1 MTENK
6 ITPYRDK
13 FSTIP
18 NIVDDMGL
26 SPYAVRLYLRIRRRA
41 GESGAC
47 WENTQNLAAGCQM
60 SAGSVSKAKQELK
73 QAGLIHIESKE
84 NPNGGKPYHEIS
96 IVDIWQLN
104 AHYYPNSGDELAI
117 SPDELASS
125 PSEPKKNP
133 LRKATGEKEKASR
146 SSPLYPPQA
155 EKTSACDGLDSS
167 PADSS
172 HNHPPAIQAVKQVS
186 GYYPKKQLWEPVI
199 NLLGDKPDIERMRR
213 VFTLWTAKGH
223 NPQNLNGWLFDWYP
237 TDAHYTNPADRAVLD
252 YLQGEE

>member
-18 NIVDDMGL
+18 NMIDDMGL

-47 WENTQNLAAGCQM
+47 WENTQNLATGCRM
-60 SAGSVSKAKQELK
+60 AAGSITKAKQELK
-73 QAGLIHIESKE
+73 QAGLIHIELKE

-96 IVDIWQLN
+96 IMDIWQLN
-104 AHYYPNSGDELAI
+104 AQYYAN

-125 PSEPKKNP
+125 LDEPKKNP
-133 LRKATGEKEKASR
+133 LRKAMRREKRASR
-146 SSPLYPPQA
+146 SSPHYPPQA
-155 EKTSACDGLDSS
+155 EETSAYDGQEPAIAATDKSS
-167 PADSS
+167 QTY
-172 HNHPPAIQAVKQVS
+172 HPAIQAVKQVS
-186 GYYPKKQLWEPVI
+186 GYYPKKQLREPII
-199 NLLGDKPDIERMRR
+199 NLLGDKPDTERMRR
-213 VFTLWTAKGH
+213 VYTLWTAKGH

-237 TDAHYTNPADRAVLD
+237 NDAYYTNPADKAILD
-252 YLQGEE
+252 YLPEEA